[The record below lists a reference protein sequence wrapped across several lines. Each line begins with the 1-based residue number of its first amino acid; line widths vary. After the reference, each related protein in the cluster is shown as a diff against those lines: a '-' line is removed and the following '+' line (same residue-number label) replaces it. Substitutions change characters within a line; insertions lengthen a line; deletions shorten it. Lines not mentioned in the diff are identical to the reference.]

1 MVRLVAYDSN
11 NNPTELDVF
20 GGETIPLTL
29 NVDDLRD
36 VGKKNGGY
44 SKDFDLPFTK
54 VNNKFFNHIYD
65 LQVDSTF
72 NPFTNVRAELYINE
86 NLVFAG
92 GLYLQSF
99 VDKDAQKHYTVNLFS
114 NTVRLLDTLGEA
126 TLNDLDYSDLDHTF
140 TEANVLN
147 SQTNTGITLTAGGT
161 TTDVLYPL
169 TQTKGILT
177 DNTGLR
183 IISSRNYTP
192 FVRLKYILDKIFEYA
207 GFSFVSDFLSTTTF
221 TDIFTDTGL
230 ADFSS
235 NAAIDYA
242 AAYTG
247 IPYADNNWQ
256 SGSDD
261 FDIIGAVEDPE
272 LANAFSQATGY
283 FTSTGFPPVITFIS
297 TGTVTTTNNTYQKD
311 TGGAPAI
318 HRESNTTSL
327 FVPYV
332 KVVNSASTNNSVDQ
346 ESGATGLQDP
356 NNLYN
361 NGIITAPSDNF
372 EFELQASYYVYGAVG
387 TTVTL
392 KAVIGSGSSSNT
404 ITLAT
409 ETLENNV
416 FFYGLTNAFGGVG
429 VYDFFTLDNQNDTF
443 SLQLEAS
450 ADVYLLPY
458 RIFWDMQQLAAP
470 ISCGA
475 ISNGVPDICGLR
487 FYDGISDNLYPTEV
501 WINPIGQN
509 GTIDDRIKNNHNEV
523 KLKDIFTDITKLFNL
538 YVDTTENDKELKIE
552 PYNDYV
558 ADGTTLDWTSKADY
572 TQVVSIYQDLPSK
585 IDFSY
590 NNDEDD
596 YALNQY
602 KKNAGVDYGS
612 YSLTLNTDK
621 KQEEEIKLDVF
632 SATAVVHYS
641 TSHPYSSVV
650 QRDEVGVFERLKN
663 KPRLVYKN
671 NTPITVPTDDLIN
684 IVDHTSYHMASH
696 YNDTPANISASTLDL
711 NFGYTLPVY
720 VNSSLN
726 TIKNLFNTYYYRY
739 VLERYTEDRTFI
751 KINIR
756 LSEVDISSFRF
767 NNKVR
772 IKNQTYLVNK
782 IEYNAGENGISKV
795 ELVKI

>member
-29 NVDDLRD
+29 NVDDLREI
-36 VGKKNGGY
+36 GSKNGGY
-44 SKDFDLPFTK
+44 SKDFDLPYTK

-65 LQVDSTF
+65 LQVDSSF

-92 GLYLQSF
+92 GLYLQGF
-99 VDKDAQKHYTVNLFS
+99 VDKDAKKHYTVNLFS

-126 TLNDLDYSDLDHTF
+126 TLNDLDYNDLDHTF

-147 SQTNTGITLTAGGT
+147 SQTNTGITLSAGGT

-177 DNTGLR
+177 DSAGLR
-183 IISSRNYTP
+183 IISTRNYTP

-235 NAAIDYA
+235 NASLSYA

-247 IPYADNNWQ
+247 IPYADVNWQ
-256 SGSDD
+256 VNSDD
-261 FDIIGAVEDPE
+261 FDILLDGSGDTSAIQDPE
-272 LANAFSQATGY
+272 LAAT
-283 FTSTGFPPVITFIS
+283 S
-297 TGTVTTTNNTYQKD
+297 NNTYQSN
-311 TGGAPAI
+311 TGGAPSA
-318 HRESNTTSL
+318 HRSSASL
-327 FVPYV
+327 FIPYV
-332 KVVNSASTNNSVDQ
+332 KVINSASSSNTVDL
-346 ESGATGLQDP
+346 ETTAIGLQDP

-361 NGIITAPSDNF
+361 NGIITAPTDNF
-372 EFELQASYYVYGAVG
+372 NFELFAMFHIYGAVG
-387 TTVTL
+387 TDVTL
-392 KAVIGSGSSSNT
+392 NAVISSGSSSNT
-404 ITLAT
+404 ITLST
-409 ETLENNV
+409 GTIQNNV
-416 FFYGLTNAFGGVG
+416 SFFGLTNGFITVG
-429 VYDFFTLDNQNDTF
+429 VNDFYILNLQNDTF
-443 SLQLEAS
+443 SLSLEAT
-450 ADVYLLPY
+450 ADVYLMPY
-458 RIFWDMQQLAAP
+458 AIDFDMTQYVAP
-470 ISCGA
+470 ISCGQ
-475 ISNGVPDICGLR
+475 ISNGVPDSCGLA
-487 FYDGISDNLYPTEV
+487 FYDGVNRSLFATEV
-501 WINPIGQN
+501 YVNPIGQN
-509 GTIDDRIKNNHNEV
+509 GSIDDRIKNNHNEV
-523 KLKDIFTDITKLFNL
+523 KLKDIFSDITKLFNL

-558 ADGTTLDWTSKADY
+558 AAGTTLNWTDKADY
-572 TQVVSIYQDLPSK
+572 TQIVSDYRDLPSK
-585 IDFSY
+585 IDFLY

-596 YALNQY
+596 YALKQY

-621 KQEEEIKLDVF
+621 KQEEEIKLEVF

-650 QRDEVGVFERLKN
+650 QRDEAGVFERLKN

-671 NTPITVPTDDLIN
+671 YTPIAVATDDFIN

-696 YNDTPANISASTLDL
+696 YNDTPLNINTTTLDL
-711 NFGYTLPVY
+711 NFGYTQPVY
-720 VNSSLN
+720 ISNSLN

-739 VLERYTEDRTFI
+739 IVERYTEDRTFI

-756 LSEVDISSFRF
+756 LSEVDIANFRF
-767 NNKVR
+767 NNKVTL
-772 IKNQTYLVNK
+772 KNQTYLVNK

>member
-11 NNPTELDVF
+11 NTPTDLDVY

-36 VGKKNGGY
+36 IGSKNGGY
-44 SKDFDLPFTK
+44 SKDFDLPYTK

-65 LQVDSTF
+65 LQVDSNY
-72 NPFTNVRAELYINE
+72 NPFANVRAELYINE

-92 GLYLQSF
+92 GLYLQGF
-99 VDKDAQKHYTVNLFS
+99 ADKDAEKHYTVNLFS
-114 NTVRLLDTLGEA
+114 NTVRLLDNLGEA
-126 TLNDLDYSDLDHTF
+126 TLNDLDYTDLNHTF

-147 SQTNTGITLTAGGT
+147 SQTNTGLTLTAGGT

-169 TQTKGILT
+169 MQTVGILA
-177 DNTGLR
+177 NAAGLR

-192 FVRLKYILDKIFEYA
+192 FVRLKYLLDKIFEYA
-207 GFSFVSDFLSTTTF
+207 GFSYDSDFFNTTTF

-235 NAAIDYA
+235 NASFSYA

-247 IPYADNNWQ
+247 IPYADVNWQ

-261 FDIIGAVEDPE
+261 FDIIGAIEDPE
-272 LANAFSQATGY
+272 LQNGFQEETGY
-283 FTSTGFPPVITFIS
+283 NTITGIPPAVTFIV
-297 TGTVTTTNNTYQKD
+297 TGTAATTNNTYQKD
-311 TGGAPAI
+311 TGGANSL
-318 HRESNTTSL
+318 HKESNTTNL

-332 KVVNSASTNNSVDQ
+332 KVISSGTVNNSVDQ

-361 NGIITAPSDNF
+361 NGIITAPTDNF
-372 EFELQASYYVYGAVG
+372 DFELYCNYWIYGAAG
-387 TTVTL
+387 TNVTL
-392 KAVIGSGSSSNT
+392 KAVITNGSSSNT
-404 ITLAT
+404 IVLSTKTLQNHVSFT
-409 ETLENNV
+409 
-416 FFYGLTNAFGGVG
+416 GLTNAFDGITIH
-429 VYDFFTLDNQNDTF
+429 DFYSLDLQNDTF

-450 ADVYLLPY
+450 ADVYLMPY
-458 RIFWDMQQLAAP
+458 KIGYDMTQYQ
-470 ISCGA
+470 SGGCGV
-475 ISNGVPDICGLR
+475 ITNGIPDPCGIR
-487 FYDGISDNLYPTEV
+487 FYDGVSDNLYPTEV
-501 WINPIGQN
+501 YINPLGQN
-509 GTIDDRIKNNHNEV
+509 GSIEDRIKNNHNEV
-523 KLKDIFTDITKLFNL
+523 KLKDIFSDITKLFNL

-558 ADGTTLDWTSKADY
+558 AAGATLNWTDKADY
-572 TQVVSIYQDLPSK
+572 TQVVSMYEDLPSVIK
-585 IDFSY
+585 FMY

-602 KKNAGVDYGS
+602 KKNAGEDYGS
-612 YSLTLNTDK
+612 YSLILNTDK
-621 KQEEEIKLDVF
+621 KQEEQIALDVF
-632 SATAVVHYS
+632 SATAVVDYS
-641 TSHPYSSVV
+641 ASHPYSSVV
-650 QRDEVGVFERLKN
+650 QRDEAGVYERLKN

-671 NTPITVPTDDLIN
+671 YTPMTVATDDLIN

-696 YNDTPANISASTLDL
+696 YNDTPANINATTLDL
-711 NFGYTLPVY
+711 NFGYTQPIY
-720 VNSSLN
+720 VSNSLN

-739 VLERYTEDRTFI
+739 MSERYTEDRTFL

-756 LSEVDISSFRF
+756 LSEVDIANFRF

-772 IKNQTYLVNK
+772 LKNQTYLVNK

>member
-11 NNPTELDVF
+11 NNPTELDLF

-29 NVDDLRD
+29 NVDDLRE
-36 VGKKNGGY
+36 VGNRNGGY

-65 LQVDSTF
+65 LQVDSTY
-72 NPFTNVRAELYINE
+72 NPFTNLRAELYINE

-92 GLYLQSF
+92 GLYLQGF

-114 NTVRLLDTLGEA
+114 NTVRLLDSLGEA

-147 SQTNTGITLTAGGT
+147 SQTSTGVTLTAGGT
-161 TTDVLYPL
+161 TTNVFYPL

-177 DNTGLR
+177 DNAGLR

-192 FVRLKYILDKIFEYA
+192 FVSLKYILDKIFAFA
-207 GFSFVSDFLSTTTF
+207 GFAYRSDFFNTATF
-221 TDIFTDTGL
+221 TDIYTDTGL

-235 NAAIDYA
+235 NASFDYA

-247 IPYADNNWQ
+247 IPYADVNWQ

-261 FDIIGAVEDPE
+261 FNIIDAIQDPE
-272 LANAFSQATGY
+272 LAI
-283 FTSTGFPPVITFIS
+283 TS
-297 TGTVTTTNNTYQKD
+297 NNTYQSA
-311 TGGAPAI
+311 TGGAPSS
-318 HRESNTTSL
+318 HKTSSSL
-327 FVPYV
+327 FIPYV
-332 KVVNSASTNNSVDQ
+332 KVINAASTNNNVNQ

-356 NNLYN
+356 SNIYN
-361 NGIITAPSDNF
+361 IGIITAPTDNF
-372 EFELQASYYVYGAVG
+372 EFELLTNYYIYGAVG
-387 TTVTL
+387 TNVTL
-392 KAVIGSGSSSNT
+392 SAVIGSGSSTNT
-404 ITLAT
+404 IVLSSITIQ
-409 ETLENNV
+409 NNI
-416 FFYGLTNAFGGVG
+416 FLSGLTNAFDNIG
-429 VYDFFTLDNQNDTF
+429 VYDFYTLNLQNDTF

-450 ADVYLLPY
+450 ADIYLMPY
-458 RIFWDMQQLAAP
+458 KIGYDMSQFLAGG
-470 ISCGA
+470 CGI
-475 ISNGVPDICGLR
+475 ISNGIPDSCGIE
-487 FYDGISDNLYPTEV
+487 FYDGIHRNLYPTEV
-501 WINPIGQN
+501 FINPIAQN
-509 GTIDDRIKNNHNEV
+509 GSIDDRIKNNHTDV
-523 KLKDIFTDITKLFNL
+523 KLKDIFSDITKLFNL

-558 ADGTTLDWTSKADY
+558 SAGSTLNWTEKADY
-572 TQVVSIYQDLPSK
+572 TQVVSAYEDLPSVIK
-585 IDFSY
+585 FMY
-590 NNDEDD
+590 NNDKDD

-602 KKNAGVDYGS
+602 KKNANVDYGS
-612 YSLTLNTDK
+612 FKLILNTDK

-650 QRDEVGVFERLKN
+650 QRDEAGVFERLKN

-671 NTPITVPTDDLIN
+671 FTPIGVPTDDLIN

-696 YNDTPANISASTLDL
+696 YNDTPANINATTLDL
-711 NFGYTLPVY
+711 NFGFTQPVY
-720 VNSSLN
+720 IANSLN

-739 VLERYTEDRTFI
+739 ILERYTEDRTFI

-756 LSEVDISSFRF
+756 LSETDIANFRF

-772 IKNQTYLVNK
+772 LKNQTYLVNK

>member
-11 NNPTELDVF
+11 NNPTELDLF

-29 NVDDLRD
+29 NVDDLRE
-36 VGKKNGGY
+36 VGNRNGGY

-65 LQVDSTF
+65 LQVDSTY
-72 NPFTNVRAELYINE
+72 NPFTNLRAELYINE

-92 GLYLQSF
+92 GLYLQGF

-114 NTVRLLDTLGEA
+114 NTVRLLDSLGEA

-147 SQTNTGITLTAGGT
+147 SQTSTGVTLTAGGT
-161 TTDVLYPL
+161 TTNVFYPL

-177 DNTGLR
+177 DNAGLR

-192 FVRLKYILDKIFEYA
+192 FVSLKYILDKIFAFA
-207 GFSFVSDFLSTTTF
+207 GFAYRSDFFNTATF
-221 TDIFTDTGL
+221 TDIYTDTGL

-235 NAAIDYA
+235 NASFDYA

-247 IPYADNNWQ
+247 IPYADVNWQ

-261 FDIIGAVEDPE
+261 FNIIDAIQDPE
-272 LANAFSQATGY
+272 LAI
-283 FTSTGFPPVITFIS
+283 TS
-297 TGTVTTTNNTYQKD
+297 NNTYQSA
-311 TGGAPAI
+311 TGGAPTS
-318 HRESNTTSL
+318 HKTSSSL
-327 FVPYV
+327 FIPYV
-332 KVVNSASTNNSVDQ
+332 KVINAASTNNNVNQ

-356 NNLYN
+356 SNIYN
-361 NGIITAPSDNF
+361 IGIITAPTDNF
-372 EFELQASYYVYGAVG
+372 EFELLTNYYIYGAVG
-387 TTVTL
+387 TNVTL
-392 KAVIGSGSSSNT
+392 SAVIGSGSSTNT
-404 ITLAT
+404 IVLSSKTIQ
-409 ETLENNV
+409 NNI
-416 FFYGLTNAFGGVG
+416 FFTGLTNAFDNIG
-429 VYDFFTLDNQNDTF
+429 VYDFYTLNLQNDTF

-450 ADVYLLPY
+450 ADIYLMPY
-458 RIFWDMQQLAAP
+458 KIGYDMSQFLAGG
-470 ISCGA
+470 CGI
-475 ISNGVPDICGLR
+475 ISNGIPDSCGIE
-487 FYDGISDNLYPTEV
+487 FYDGIHRNLYPTEV
-501 WINPIGQN
+501 YINPIAQN
-509 GTIDDRIKNNHNEV
+509 GSIDDRIKNNHTDI
-523 KLKDIFTDITKLFNL
+523 KLKDIFSDITKIFNL

-558 ADGTTLDWTSKADY
+558 AAGTTLNWTEKADY
-572 TQVVSIYQDLPSK
+572 TQVVSAYEDLPSV
-585 IDFSY
+585 IEFMY

-612 YSLTLNTDK
+612 FKLILNTDK
-621 KQEEEIKLDVF
+621 KQEEKIELDVF

-650 QRDEVGVFERLKN
+650 QRDEAGVFERLKN
-663 KPRLVYKN
+663 NPRLLYKN
-671 NTPITVPTDDLIN
+671 FTPIGVPTDDLIN

-696 YNDTPANISASTLDL
+696 YNDTPANINATTLDL
-711 NFGYTLPVY
+711 NFGFTQPVY
-720 VNSSLN
+720 IANSLN

-739 VLERYTEDRTFI
+739 ILERYTEDRTFI

-756 LSEVDISSFRF
+756 LSETDIANFRF

-772 IKNQTYLVNK
+772 LKNQTYLVNK

>member
-11 NNPTELDVF
+11 NNPTELDLF

-29 NVDDLRD
+29 NVDDLRE
-36 VGKKNGGY
+36 VGNRNGGY

-65 LQVDSTF
+65 LQVDSTY
-72 NPFTNVRAELYINE
+72 NPFTNLRAELYINE

-92 GLYLQSF
+92 GLYLQGF

-114 NTVRLLDTLGEA
+114 NTVRLLDSLGEA

-147 SQTNTGITLTAGGT
+147 SQTSTGVTLTAGGT
-161 TTDVLYPL
+161 TTNVFYPL

-177 DNTGLR
+177 DNAGLR

-192 FVRLKYILDKIFEYA
+192 FVSLKYILDKIFAFA
-207 GFSFVSDFLSTTTF
+207 GFAYRSDFFNTATF
-221 TDIFTDTGL
+221 TDIYTDTGL

-235 NAAIDYA
+235 NASFDYA

-247 IPYADNNWQ
+247 IPYADVNWQ

-261 FDIIGAVEDPE
+261 FNIIDAIQDPE
-272 LANAFSQATGY
+272 LAI
-283 FTSTGFPPVITFIS
+283 TS
-297 TGTVTTTNNTYQKD
+297 NNTYQSA
-311 TGGAPAI
+311 TGGAPSS
-318 HRESNTTSL
+318 HKTSSSL
-327 FVPYV
+327 FIPYV
-332 KVVNSASTNNSVDQ
+332 KVINAASTNNNVNQ

-356 NNLYN
+356 SNIYN
-361 NGIITAPSDNF
+361 IGIITAPTDNF
-372 EFELQASYYVYGAVG
+372 EFELLTNYYIYGAVG
-387 TTVTL
+387 TNVTL
-392 KAVIGSGSSSNT
+392 SAVIGSGSSTNT
-404 ITLAT
+404 IVLSSITIQ
-409 ETLENNV
+409 NNI
-416 FFYGLTNAFGGVG
+416 FLSGLTNAFDNIG
-429 VYDFFTLDNQNDTF
+429 VYDFYTLNLQNDTF

-450 ADVYLLPY
+450 ADIYLMPY
-458 RIFWDMQQLAAP
+458 KIGYDMSQFLAGG
-470 ISCGA
+470 CGI
-475 ISNGVPDICGLR
+475 ISNGIPDSCGIE
-487 FYDGISDNLYPTEV
+487 FYDGIHRNLYPTEV
-501 WINPIGQN
+501 FINPIAQN
-509 GTIDDRIKNNHNEV
+509 GSIDDRIKNNHTDV
-523 KLKDIFTDITKLFNL
+523 KLKDIFSDITKLFNL

-558 ADGTTLDWTSKADY
+558 AAGSTLNWTEKADY
-572 TQVVSIYQDLPSK
+572 TQVVSAYEDLPSVIK
-585 IDFSY
+585 FMY
-590 NNDEDD
+590 NNDKDD

-602 KKNAGVDYGS
+602 KKNANVDYGS
-612 YSLTLNTDK
+612 FKLILNTDK

-650 QRDEVGVFERLKN
+650 QRDEAGVFERLKN

-671 NTPITVPTDDLIN
+671 FTPIGVPTDDLIN

-696 YNDTPANISASTLDL
+696 YNDTPANINATTLDL
-711 NFGYTLPVY
+711 NFGFTQPVY
-720 VNSSLN
+720 IANSLN

-739 VLERYTEDRTFI
+739 ILERYTEDRTFI

-756 LSEVDISSFRF
+756 LSETDIANFRF

-772 IKNQTYLVNK
+772 LKNQTYLVNK

>member
-11 NNPTELDVF
+11 NNPTELDLF

-29 NVDDLRD
+29 NVDDLRE
-36 VGKKNGGY
+36 VGNRNGGY

-65 LQVDSTF
+65 LQVDSTY
-72 NPFTNVRAELYINE
+72 NPFTNLRAELYINE

-92 GLYLQSF
+92 GLYLQGF

-114 NTVRLLDTLGEA
+114 NTVRLLDSLGEA

-147 SQTNTGITLTAGGT
+147 SQTSTGVTLTAGGT
-161 TTDVLYPL
+161 TTNVFYPL

-177 DNTGLR
+177 DNAGLR

-192 FVRLKYILDKIFEYA
+192 FVSLKYILDKIFAFA
-207 GFSFVSDFLSTTTF
+207 GFAYRSDFFNTATF
-221 TDIFTDTGL
+221 TDIYTDTGL

-235 NAAIDYA
+235 NASFDYA

-247 IPYADNNWQ
+247 IPYADVNWQ

-261 FDIIGAVEDPE
+261 FNIIDAIQDPE
-272 LANAFSQATGY
+272 LAI
-283 FTSTGFPPVITFIS
+283 TS
-297 TGTVTTTNNTYQKD
+297 NNTYQSA
-311 TGGAPAI
+311 TGGAPTS
-318 HRESNTTSL
+318 HKTSSSL
-327 FVPYV
+327 FIPYV
-332 KVVNSASTNNSVDQ
+332 KVINAASTNNNVNQ

-356 NNLYN
+356 SNIYN
-361 NGIITAPSDNF
+361 IGIITAPTDNF
-372 EFELQASYYVYGAVG
+372 EFELLTNYYIYGAVG
-387 TTVTL
+387 TNVTL
-392 KAVIGSGSSSNT
+392 SAVIGSGSSTNT
-404 ITLAT
+404 IVLSSKTIQ
-409 ETLENNV
+409 NNI
-416 FFYGLTNAFGGVG
+416 FFTGLTNAFDNIG
-429 VYDFFTLDNQNDTF
+429 VYDFYTLNLQNDTF

-450 ADVYLLPY
+450 ADIYLMPY
-458 RIFWDMQQLAAP
+458 KIGYDMSQFLAGG
-470 ISCGA
+470 CGI
-475 ISNGVPDICGLR
+475 ISNGIPDSCGIE
-487 FYDGISDNLYPTEV
+487 FYDGIHRNLYPTEV
-501 WINPIGQN
+501 YINPIAQN
-509 GTIDDRIKNNHNEV
+509 GSIDDRIKNNHTDI
-523 KLKDIFTDITKLFNL
+523 KLKDIFSDITKIFNL

-558 ADGTTLDWTSKADY
+558 AAGTTLNWTEKADY
-572 TQVVSIYQDLPSK
+572 TQVVSAYEDLPSV
-585 IDFSY
+585 IEFMY

-612 YSLTLNTDK
+612 FNLILNTDK
-621 KQEEEIKLDVF
+621 KQEEKIQLDVF

-650 QRDEVGVFERLKN
+650 QRDEAGVYERLKN

-671 NTPITVPTDDLIN
+671 FTPIGVATDDFIN
-684 IVDHTSYHMASH
+684 IVDHTSYNMASH
-696 YNDTPANISASTLDL
+696 YNDTPSNINATTLDL
-711 NFGYTLPVY
+711 NFGYTQPVY
-720 VNSSLN
+720 IANSLN

-739 VLERYTEDRTFI
+739 ILERYTEDRTFI

-756 LSEVDISSFRF
+756 LTETDIASFRF

-772 IKNQTYLVNK
+772 LKSQTYLVNK

>member
-235 NAAIDYA
+235 NAAFNYA

-247 IPYADNNWQ
+247 IPYANNNWQ
-256 SGSDD
+256 IGSDAFGILLD
-261 FDIIGAVEDPE
+261 GSGDTSAIQDPE
-272 LANAFSQATGY
+272 LA
-283 FTSTGFPPVITFIS
+283 IS
-297 TGTVTTTNNTYQKD
+297 SNNTYQSA
-311 TGGAPAI
+311 TGAAPAA
-318 HRESNTTSL
+318 HKNSSSL

-332 KVVNSASTNNSVDQ
+332 KVINAASTNNSVDQ

-361 NGIITAPSDNF
+361 NGIITAPTDNF
-372 EFELQASYYVYGAVG
+372 EFELYANYYVYGAVG

-404 ITLAT
+404 ITLST
-409 ETLENNV
+409 ETLENNF
-416 FFYGLTNAFGGVG
+416 FFYALTNAFGGVG
-429 VYDFFTLDNQNDTF
+429 LYDFFTLDNQNDTF

-458 RIFWDMQQLAAP
+458 RIDFDMQQYVAP

-487 FYDGISDNLYPTEV
+487 FYDGISDNLYPTEIY
-501 WINPIGQN
+501 INPIGQN

-523 KLKDIFTDITKLFNL
+523 KLKDIFSDITKLFNL

-558 ADGTTLDWTSKADY
+558 ADGTTLDWTEKADY

-585 IDFSY
+585 IDFLY

-696 YNDTPANISASTLDL
+696 YNDTPTNISASTLDL

-756 LSEVDISSFRF
+756 LSEVDIASFRF

-772 IKNQTYLVNK
+772 LKNQTYLVNK

>member
-11 NNPTELDVF
+11 NNPTELDLF

-29 NVDDLRD
+29 NVDDLRE
-36 VGKKNGGY
+36 VGNRNGGY

-65 LQVDSTF
+65 LQVDSTY
-72 NPFTNVRAELYINE
+72 NPFTNLRAELYINE

-92 GLYLQSF
+92 GLYLQGF

-114 NTVRLLDTLGEA
+114 NTVRLLDSLGEA

-147 SQTNTGITLTAGGT
+147 SQTSTGVTLTAGGT
-161 TTDVLYPL
+161 TTNVFYPL

-177 DNTGLR
+177 DNAGLR

-192 FVRLKYILDKIFEYA
+192 FVSLKYILDKIFAFA
-207 GFSFVSDFLSTTTF
+207 GFAYRSDFFNTATF
-221 TDIFTDTGL
+221 TDIYTDTGL

-235 NAAIDYA
+235 NASFDYA

-247 IPYADNNWQ
+247 IPYADVNWQ

-261 FDIIGAVEDPE
+261 FNIIDAIQDPE
-272 LANAFSQATGY
+272 LAI
-283 FTSTGFPPVITFIS
+283 TS
-297 TGTVTTTNNTYQKD
+297 NNTYQSA
-311 TGGAPAI
+311 TGGAPSS
-318 HRESNTTSL
+318 HKTSSSL
-327 FVPYV
+327 FIPYV
-332 KVVNSASTNNSVDQ
+332 KVINAASTNNNVNQ

-356 NNLYN
+356 SNIYN
-361 NGIITAPSDNF
+361 IGIITAPTDNF
-372 EFELQASYYVYGAVG
+372 EFELLTNYYIYGAVG
-387 TTVTL
+387 TNVTL
-392 KAVIGSGSSSNT
+392 SAVIGSGSSTNT
-404 ITLAT
+404 IVLSSKTIQ
-409 ETLENNV
+409 NNI
-416 FFYGLTNAFGGVG
+416 FFTGLTNAFDNIG
-429 VYDFFTLDNQNDTF
+429 VYDFYTLNLQNDTF

-450 ADVYLLPY
+450 ADIYLMPY
-458 RIFWDMQQLAAP
+458 KIGYDMSQFLAGG
-470 ISCGA
+470 CGI
-475 ISNGVPDICGLR
+475 ISNGIPDSCGIE
-487 FYDGISDNLYPTEV
+487 FYDGIHRNLYPTEV
-501 WINPIGQN
+501 YINPIAQN
-509 GTIDDRIKNNHNEV
+509 GSIDDRIKNNHTDI
-523 KLKDIFTDITKLFNL
+523 KLKDIFSDITKIFNL

-558 ADGTTLDWTSKADY
+558 AAGTTLNWTEKADY
-572 TQVVSIYQDLPSK
+572 TQVVSAYEDLPSV
-585 IDFSY
+585 IEFMY

-612 YSLTLNTDK
+612 FKLILNTDK
-621 KQEEEIKLDVF
+621 KQEEKIELDVF

-650 QRDEVGVFERLKN
+650 QRDEAGVFERLKN
-663 KPRLVYKN
+663 NPRLLYKN
-671 NTPITVPTDDLIN
+671 FTPIGVPTDDLIN

-696 YNDTPANISASTLDL
+696 YNDTPANINATTLDL
-711 NFGYTLPVY
+711 NFGFTQPVY
-720 VNSSLN
+720 IANSLN

-739 VLERYTEDRTFI
+739 ILERYTEDRTFI

-756 LSEVDISSFRF
+756 LSETDIANFRF

-772 IKNQTYLVNK
+772 LKNQTYLVNK